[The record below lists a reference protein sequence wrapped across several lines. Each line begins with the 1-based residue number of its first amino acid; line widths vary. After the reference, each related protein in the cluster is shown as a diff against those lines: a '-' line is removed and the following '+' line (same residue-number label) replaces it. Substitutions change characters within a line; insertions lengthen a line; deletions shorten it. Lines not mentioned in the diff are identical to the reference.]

1 MIDYI
6 IIFLFALGIG
16 YVFGLTTTRS
26 DPVQEQPK
34 DFAYY
39 KNLSESLLNDVRRL
53 REELRKANER

>member
-1 MIDYI
+1 VIDI
-6 IIFLFALGIG
+6 IILSLLALGLGYALGINS
-16 YVFGLTTTRS
+16 TRS
-26 DPVQEQPK
+26 EPVKEEPK